1 MKEDVESLKTRIA
14 ELEASQTHPN
24 RIKNVLT
31 EVNKDGILI
40 IEVDLNIEFQKSK
53 TGKTTIVASTGGF
66 IPIPDWQ
73 EGFAFNL
80 NIVKK

>member
-1 MKEDVESLKTRIA
+1 MTKTVQELEAKIA
-14 ELEASQTHPN
+14 ELEANQNVN
-24 RIKNVLT
+24 RITNVLT

-40 IEVDLNIEFQKSK
+40 IEVDLTKESRKSK
-53 TGKTTIVASTGGF
+53 SGKSTIVASTGGF